1 MMSARRDWERSVRVM
16 MRVVGM
22 WVWGVEKMGS
32 GKVVGDDERKRV
44 KRVGIK

>member
-1 MMSARRDWERSVRVM
+1 M

-32 GKVVGDDERKRV
+32 GKVVGMMKGNR
-44 KRVGIK
+44 